1 MKKFWLARA
10 IKCVVMIIAV
20 IAAISWVVMSLWN
33 NLLPGLFGWPSLNF
47 AQALGLLLLSRI
59 LFGGLRGPGGGMHRR
74 RRMFER
80 WEQMT
85 PEEREKLRTGLRNRC
100 GPWGAREKE

>member
-10 IKCVVMIIAV
+10 IKCAVMIVAV

-33 NLLPGLFGWPSLNF
+33 SLLPGLFGWPSVNF
-47 AQALGLLLLSRI
+47 AQALGLLVLSRI
-59 LFGGLRGPGGGMHRR
+59 LFGGLRGPGGGGHWR

-80 WEQMT
+80 WEQMS
-85 PEEREKLRTGLRNRC
+85 PEEREKLRAGLRNRC
-100 GPWGAREKE
+100 GPWGKSE